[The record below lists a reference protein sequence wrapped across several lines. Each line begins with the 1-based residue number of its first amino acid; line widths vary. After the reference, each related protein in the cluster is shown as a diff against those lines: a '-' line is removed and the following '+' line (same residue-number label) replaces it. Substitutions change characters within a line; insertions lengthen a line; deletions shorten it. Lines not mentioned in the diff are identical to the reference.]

1 MNESTGAILIIFL
14 ILNLAFISWISLR
27 HFYHIWLYA
36 IWTSFIYNFTTT
48 LARKRNEW
56 KKRKREDFSGDKDNA

>member
-1 MNESTGAILIIFL
+1 MNESTGATLIVFL

-27 HFYHIWLYA
+27 HFYHVWLYT

-56 KKRKREDFSGDKDNA
+56 KRKGREETNGNENEA